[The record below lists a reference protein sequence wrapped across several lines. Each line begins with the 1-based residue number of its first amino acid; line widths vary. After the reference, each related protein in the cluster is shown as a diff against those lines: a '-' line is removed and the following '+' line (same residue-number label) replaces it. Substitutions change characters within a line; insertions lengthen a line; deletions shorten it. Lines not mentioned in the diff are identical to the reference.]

1 MSRFEKLPVL
11 EKKSVIHAVVI
22 KVVTTENN
30 EAELHIDLDPN
41 RPAKRE
47 FLKIKVP
54 IQAPGAAHSVEYKS
68 SGFDVNGGRYRTR
81 TYDLCRVKAAL

>member
-1 MSRFEKLPVL
+1 MRPNF
-11 EKKSVIHAVVI
+11 
-22 KVVTTENN
+22 N
-30 EAELHIDLDPN
+30 IDLDPN

-68 SGFDVNGGRYRTR
+68 SGFDVNGGGEATKVEPFTMVREYPVQGKSEDGRFEAIKWPIGR
-81 TYDLCRVKAAL
+81 ILERS